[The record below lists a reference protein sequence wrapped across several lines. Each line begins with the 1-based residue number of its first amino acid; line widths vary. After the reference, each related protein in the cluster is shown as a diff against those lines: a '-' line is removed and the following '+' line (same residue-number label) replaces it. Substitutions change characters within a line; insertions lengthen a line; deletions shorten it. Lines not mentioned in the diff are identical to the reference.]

1 MEADY
6 SKKRD
11 LIVGKIIHKRQKSGI
26 RTVRNKYAAYKPPS
40 LWYFVKS
47 ALTNHN
53 IEPYP

>member
-26 RTVRNKYAAYKPPS
+26 RSKEINESENLIQYWS
-40 LWYFVKS
+40 Q
-47 ALTNHN
+47 
-53 IEPYP
+53 